1 MDRRELLASA
11 GAVLTVSIAGC
22 GSSDSGDR
30 EEGSADDGSGEASSD
45 DGSGEASSEESEQRI
60 ELLNHEFYS
69 EEFSSGVR
77 GEIENVSGEEL
88 SYVEVQVFFLDSDET
103 QIGEGLDNTNDLA
116 ADRRWEFDAQYLDT
130 DADRIDTYEIETD
143 VTSF

>member
-30 EEGSADDGSGEASSD
+30 EEGSAD